1 MKKESKKTLNPLK
14 RLAGQTAIY
23 GAGTIL
29 GRLINYLLTPF
40 YIYILSQ
47 AEIGVFTE
55 GYAYIAILLVL
66 LTFGMETAIFKFAST
81 EENKNKVFST
91 AFLFVVMAIGGFWFI
106 ITAFA
111 GNLAEIL
118 RYPTHP
124 EYVYWI
130 GIIIGLDA
138 ISAIPMAWLRQQ
150 NQPKRFTAITLV
162 NIFVNVGLNLFFFV
176 YCRNQYFQ
184 NEGATTGIVKLLYNH
199 EIGVGYIF
207 ISNLIASFIKL
218 VLCAPIFLNIKLK
231 FDPKLA
237 GKMIA
242 YSWPLIIAG
251 IGFIINERIDVIMLK
266 FRSPVDNETAMK
278 MVGIYGGCYKMALLM
293 SIFIQ
298 AYRFA
303 AEPFFFSQE
312 KEKDSKKTY
321 AKVMNYFVILCCG
334 LYLFV
339 MLYLDVLKL
348 IFIPRAEYWE
358 GLKIVPIIMMANLF
372 LGLYINLSMW
382 YKLSGQTMFGAWFSI
397 LGAIITIVLNYI
409 FIPYFGYMAAAWTT
423 LFTYFVMVFVSYK
436 TGQKYYKIP
445 YNVRKITLYILS
457 ATALGML
464 SRWIHLEN
472 WKQILILNSLFF
484 IPFFFIVYQLEPN
497 IKTFINRKILKR

>member
-1 MKKESKKTLNPLK
+1 MNPLK
-14 RLAGQTAIY
+14 RLASQTAIY
-23 GAGTIL
+23 GVGTIL

-55 GYAYIAILLVL
+55 GYAYIAILLVI
-66 LTFGMETAIFKFAST
+66 LTFGMETALFKFTST

-91 AFLFVVMAIGGFWFI
+91 AFLFIAMAIGGFWFI
-106 ITAFA
+106 ITSFA

-118 RYPTHP
+118 RYPAHP

-138 ISAIPMAWLRQQ
+138 LSAVPMAWMRQQ
-150 NQPKRFTAITLV
+150 NQPKRFTVITLL
-162 NIFVNVGLNLFFFV
+162 NIFINVGLNLFFYV
-176 YCRNQYFQ
+176 YCRNQYLQ
-184 NEGATTGIVKLLYNH
+184 NNGETTGIVKLLYNH

-218 VLCAPIFLNIKLK
+218 LLCAPTILRIPLK
-231 FDPKLA
+231 FDRKLA
-237 GKMIA
+237 IKMLS

-251 IGFIINERIDVIMLK
+251 VGFIINERIDVIMLK

-278 MVGIYGGCYKMALLM
+278 IVGIYGGCYKMALLM

-303 AEPFFFSQE
+303 AEPFFFAQE
-312 KEKDSKKTY
+312 KEKDSRKTY
-321 AKVMNYFVILCCG
+321 AKVMNYFVILCCS

-339 MLYLDVLKL
+339 MLYMDVLKL
-348 IFIPRAEYWE
+348 VFIPRPEYWE

-382 YKLSGQTMFGAWFSI
+382 YKLSGQTMFGAWFSV
-397 LGAIITIVLNYI
+397 LGAVITITLNYI
-409 FIPYFGYMAAAWTT
+409 FIPKFGYMAAAWTT
-423 LFTYFVMVFVSYK
+423 LFTYFVMVVVSYK
-436 TGQKYYKIP
+436 TGQKYYRIP
-445 YNVRKITLYILS
+445 YNVRKVSLYILLACFLS
-457 ATALGML
+457 LI
-464 SRWIHLEN
+464 SRWIHFEN
-472 WKQILILNSLFF
+472 WKLIIFVNSLFF
-484 IPFFFIVYQLEPN
+484 LPFFFIVYQLEPSVKKFVN
-497 IKTFINRKILKR
+497 SKILKR

>member
-1 MKKESKKTLNPLK
+1 MNPLK

-23 GAGTIL
+23 GVGTIL
-29 GRLINYLLTPF
+29 GRLINYFLTPF

-55 GYAYIAILLVL
+55 GYAYIAILLVI
-66 LTFGMETAIFKFAST
+66 LTFGMETALFKFTST

-91 AFLFVVMAIGGFWFI
+91 AFLFIAMAIGGFWFI
-106 ITAFA
+106 ITSFA
-111 GNLAEIL
+111 GSLAEIL

-138 ISAIPMAWLRQQ
+138 LSAVPMAWMRQQ
-150 NQPKRFTAITLV
+150 NQPKRFTLITLT
-162 NIFVNVGLNLFFFV
+162 NIFINVGLNLFFYV
-176 YCRNQYFQ
+176 YCRSQYLQ
-184 NEGATTGIVKLLYNH
+184 NNGETTGIVKLLYNH
-199 EIGVGYIF
+199 DIGVGYIF

-218 VLCAPIFLNIKLK
+218 LLCMPTVLRVKLR
-231 FDPKLA
+231 FDVKLA
-237 GKMIA
+237 LRMIT

-266 FRSPVDNETAMK
+266 FRSPVDNETAMQI
-278 MVGIYGGCYKMALLM
+278 VGIYGGCYKMALLM

-303 AEPFFFSQE
+303 AEPFFFAQE
-312 KEKDSKKTY
+312 KEKDSRKTY
-321 AKVMNYFVILCCG
+321 AKVMNYFVILCCC

-339 MLYLDVLKL
+339 MLYLDFLKL
-348 IFIPRAEYWE
+348 IFIPREAYWE
-358 GLKIVPIIMMANLF
+358 GLKIVPIIMMANLL

-382 YKLSGQTMFGAWFSI
+382 YKLSGQTLFGAWFSI
-397 LGAIITIVLNYI
+397 LGAVITITLNYI
-409 FIPYFGYMAAAWTT
+409 FIPKFGYMAAAWTT
-423 LFTYFVMVFVSYK
+423 LITYSVMVFVSYK

-445 YNVRKITLYILS
+445 YNVRKIALYIGLATILS
-457 ATALGML
+457 LI
-464 SRWIHLEN
+464 SRWIHFESIKYIFLFN
-472 WKQILILNSLFF
+472 TLFF
-484 IPFFFIVYQLEPN
+484 IPFFFVVYQLEPSV
-497 IKTFINRKILKR
+497 KSFIHKKILKR

>member
-1 MKKESKKTLNPLK
+1 MNPLK
-14 RLAGQTAIY
+14 KLAGQTAIY
-23 GAGTIL
+23 GVGTIL

-40 YIYILSQ
+40 YIFILSQ

-66 LTFGMETAIFKFAST
+66 LTFGMETAIFKFASS

-91 AFLFVVMAIGGFWFI
+91 AFLFVVMAITGFWTI

-118 RYPTHP
+118 RYPQHP

-150 NQPKRFTAITLV
+150 NRPKQFTGITLI
-162 NIFVNVGLNLFFFV
+162 NIFINVGLNLFFFV
-176 YCRNQYFQ
+176 YCRNQYL
-184 NEGATTGIVKLLYNH
+184 NTGGETTGIVKLLYNH

-207 ISNLIASFIKL
+207 ISNLIASFVKL
-218 VLCAPIFLNIKLK
+218 IMCAPVFVRIPMK
-231 FDPKLA
+231 FDLQLA
-237 GKMIA
+237 GRMIS

-303 AEPFFFSQE
+303 AEPFFFAQE
-312 KEKDSKKTY
+312 KEQDARKTY
-321 AKVMNYFVILCCG
+321 AKIMNYFVILCCC

-358 GLKIVPIIMMANLF
+358 GLKIVPIIMMANLL

-382 YKLSGQTMFGAWFSI
+382 YKLSGQTMFGAWFSL
-397 LGAIITIVLNYI
+397 LGAVITISLNY
-409 FIPYFGYMAAAWTT
+409 FLIPHFGYMAAAWTT
-423 LFTYFVMVFVSYK
+423 FFTYFTMVFISYK
-436 TGQKYYKIP
+436 TGQKYYRIP
-445 YNVRKITLYILS
+445 YNVKKIALYILL
-457 ATALGML
+457 ATALSLL
-464 SRWIHLEN
+464 SRWLHIQN
-472 WKQILILNSLFF
+472 WKWILVVNTLFF
-484 IPFFFIVYQLEPN
+484 IPFFFIVYQLEPT
-497 IKTFINRKILKR
+497 IRKLIQSKILRK